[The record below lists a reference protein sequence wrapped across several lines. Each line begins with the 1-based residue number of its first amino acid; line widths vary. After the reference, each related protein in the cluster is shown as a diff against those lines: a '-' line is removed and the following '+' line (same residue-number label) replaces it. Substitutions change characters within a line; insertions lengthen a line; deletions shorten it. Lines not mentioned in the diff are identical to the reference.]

1 MKSIAILGSTGS
13 IGKSLIK
20 IINKDKKYFD
30 IKLLTARKNYKEL
43 LKQAKLFEVK
53 NVILTNNKI
62 FNEKKN
68 IFKKNKINIFN
79 NYDSFNKIFKKKKI
93 DYVMSSIVGIDGLT
107 PTMMIIKH
115 TKSLA
120 IANKETII
128 CGWNLIK
135 KQMDKHNTKFI
146 PVDSEHFS
154 IWHAL
159 NKSLDTNNVKKIYLT
174 ASGGPLLNIPK
185 KKFNKL
191 KINQVIKHPNWKMGK
206 KISIDSSNLMNKV
219 FEVIEAKKIFNVNY
233 NKLDI
238 LIHRESYIH
247 AIIEFQNNINSI
259 VAHNTTM
266 DIPITNTL
274 YDNKIFKGKKNKYT
288 LDLKKLNKLSLR
300 KVDLNKFPLVK
311 LLDILPKKDSLF
323 ETVLVSANDC
333 LVNLYLKKKIK
344 YTDITSK
351 LLKIINLKEMK
362 LLKQKFPKNISEIHE
377 IDNYVRSKIKT
388 LSV

>member
-20 IINKDKKYFD
+20 IINKDKKFFD

-53 NVILTNNKI
+53 NVILTNYEI
-62 FNEKKN
+62 FNEKKK
-68 IFKKNKINIFN
+68 IFEKNKINIYN
-79 NYDSFNKIFKKKKI
+79 NYDHFNKIFNKKI
-93 DYVMSSIVGIDGLT
+93 DYVMSSIVGIDGLI

-115 TKSLA
+115 TKSIA
-120 IANKETII
+120 VANKETII
-128 CGWNLIK
+128 CAWNLIK
-135 KQMDKHNTKFI
+135 KEMEKHETKFI

-159 NKSLDTNNVKKIYLT
+159 NQNLNSNNVKKIYLT
-174 ASGGPLLNIPK
+174 ASGGPLLNISRK
-185 KKFNKL
+185 RFNNL
-191 KINQVIKHPNWKMGK
+191 KIKQVIKHPNWKMGK

-233 NKLDI
+233 NQLDI
-238 LIHRESYIH
+238 LIHPESYIH
-247 AIIEFQNNINSI
+247 AIIEFKNNMNSI

-266 DIPITNTL
+266 DIPIFNSL
-274 YDNKIFKGKKNKYT
+274 YNNQIFNRKNNDYA

-311 LLDILPKKDSLF
+311 LLAFLPEKDSLY
-323 ETVLVSANDC
+323 ETALVSANDC
-333 LVNLYLKKKIK
+333 LVNLYLNKKIK
-344 YTDITSK
+344 YTDIYSK
-351 LLKIINLKEMK
+351 LLKIINLKEIK
-362 LLKQKFPKNISEIHE
+362 SLKHRYPKKISDIYA
-377 IDNYVRSKIKT
+377 IDNYVRSKINT

>member
-1 MKSIAILGSTGS
+1 MK
-13 IGKSLIK
+13 
-20 IINKDKKYFD
+20 
-30 IKLLTARKNYKEL
+30 
-43 LKQAKLFEVK
+43 
-53 NVILTNNKI
+53 
-62 FNEKKN
+62 KKN

>member
-20 IINKDKKYFD
+20 IINKDKKFFD

-53 NVILTNNKI
+53 NVILTNYEI
-62 FNEKKN
+62 FNEKKK
-68 IFKKNKINIFN
+68 IFEKNKIHIYN
-79 NYDSFNKIFKKKKI
+79 NYDHFNKIFNKKI
-93 DYVMSSIVGIDGLT
+93 DYVMSSIVGIDGLI

-115 TKSLA
+115 TKSIA
-120 IANKETII
+120 VANKETII

-135 KQMDKHNTKFI
+135 KEMEKHETKFI

-159 NKSLDTNNVKKIYLT
+159 NQNLNSNNVKKIYLT
-174 ASGGPLLNIPK
+174 ASGGPLLNISRK
-185 KKFNKL
+185 RFNNL
-191 KINQVIKHPNWKMGK
+191 KIKQVIKHPNWKMGK
-206 KISIDSSNLMNKV
+206 KISIDSSTLMNKV

-233 NKLDI
+233 NQLDI
-238 LIHRESYIH
+238 LIHPESYIH
-247 AIIEFQNNINSI
+247 AIIEFKNNMNSI

-266 DIPITNTL
+266 DIPIFNSL
-274 YDNKIFKGKKNKYT
+274 YNNQIFNRKNNDYA

-311 LLDILPKKDSLF
+311 LLAFLPEKDSLY
-323 ETVLVSANDC
+323 ETALVSANDC
-333 LVNLYLKKKIK
+333 LVNLYLNKKIK
-344 YTDITSK
+344 YTDIYSK
-351 LLKIINLKEMK
+351 LLKIINLKEIK
-362 LLKQKFPKNISEIHE
+362 SLKHRYPKKISDIYA
-377 IDNYVRSKIKT
+377 IDNYVRSKINT

>member
-13 IGKSLIK
+13 IGKSLTK
-20 IINKDKKYFD
+20 IINKDKKFFD

-43 LKQAKLFEVK
+43 LQQAKLLKVK
-53 NVILTNNKI
+53 NVILTNYEI
-62 FNEKKN
+62 FNQKKK
-68 IFKKNKINIFN
+68 IFKKNNINIYN
-79 NYDSFNKIFKKKKI
+79 NYDSFNEIFNKKI

-107 PTMMIIKH
+107 PTMMIIRH
-115 TKSLA
+115 TKSIA
-120 IANKETII
+120 VANKETII

-135 KQMDKHNTKFI
+135 KEMEKYGTKFI

-159 NKSLDTNNVKKIYLT
+159 NQNLNSNNVKKIYLT
-174 ASGGPLLNIPK
+174 ASGGPLLNIPRK
-185 KKFNKL
+185 RFNNL
-191 KINQVIKHPNWKMGK
+191 KIKQVTKHPNWKMGK

-233 NKLDI
+233 NQLDI
-238 LIHRESYIH
+238 LIHQESYIH
-247 AIIEFQNNINSI
+247 AIIEFKNNMNSI

-266 DIPITNTL
+266 DIPIFNSL
-274 YDNKIFKGKKNKYT
+274 YNNETFNGKNNNYT

-300 KVDLNKFPLVK
+300 KVDLNKFPIVK
-311 LLDILPKKDSLF
+311 LLAFLPEKDSLY
-323 ETVLVSANDC
+323 ETALVSANDC
-333 LVNLYLKKKIK
+333 LVNLYLNKKIK
-344 YTDITSK
+344 YTDIYSK

-362 LLKQKFPKNISEIHE
+362 LLKHRYPKKISDIYA
-377 IDNYVRSKIKT
+377 IDDYVRSKIKT